1 MAKHPFDW
9 NSWSSL
15 DATELA
21 QSINDGHVSV
31 PEVMTQFADAVS
43 IQNPSLNAVVE
54 LFDDIIETPSNSG
67 ANPDGPFYG
76 VPILIKDMG
85 SRIAG
90 RDQQIGLGFKK
101 PEPALVDDPLIENF
115 RQAGFIVCGRTAVPE
130 DGMTLITHSIPC
142 LLYTSPSPRDS

>member
-31 PEVMTQFADAVS
+31 PEVMTQLADAVS

-67 ANPDGPFYG
+67 ANPDGPFCG

-101 PEPALVDDPLIENF
+101 PEPALVDDPLIEK
-115 RQAGFIVCGRTAVPE
+115 AA
-130 DGMTLITHSIPC
+130 
-142 LLYTSPSPRDS
+142 